1 MIGPGQGQGATPAP
15 RGARGRSR
23 MGRGWWA
30 SHHRR
35 GRPRP
40 PRYGSLAPQAGQWR
54 GGARIARRAIVADA
68 ATASA
73 ASAVMVD
80 HAGENPPRMAKPGR
94 VHTVARRGLRASASP
109 HGLPRPRSSR
119 PSSSCTSGTA
129 RRCWRCRTACRRRP
143 AVRRDRR
150 SSRMLGGQSARSQG
164 TSCRARHAR
173 LGARGRSAAAIPA
186 CCRGRC
192 ACCGWT
198 AGRARCSDYPR
209 GW

>member
-1 MIGPGQGQGATPAP
+1 
-15 RGARGRSR
+15 

-35 GRPRP
+35 GLPRP
-40 PRYGSLAPQAGQWR
+40 PKYGSSAPQAGQWPD
-54 GGARIARRAIVADA
+54 GARLSRRAIVADV
-68 ATASA
+68 ASA
-73 ASAVMVD
+73 SRASALI
-80 HAGENPPRMAKPGR
+80 HRPTGENPDKGRNPAVRTQSPGA
-94 VHTVARRGLRASASP
+94 VSGDRRATMGYPA
-109 HGLPRPRSSR
+109 PRSSR

-186 CCRGRC
+186 CCRERC
-192 ACCGWT
+192 ADCGWT
-198 AGRARCSDYPR
+198 AGRGQCTDCPR